1 MSKADETIVTVN
13 AIKAYITFQTNRQI
27 TALYKSHLSII
38 QDITKDHH
46 TMMKKL
52 KNYVDPE
59 VLENVDYLTEEKYN
73 YIRKKTLD
81 IGNEA
86 IREFEA
92 KMEKVEIHLKQ

>member
-1 MSKADETIVTVN
+1 MSKDDETIVTDN

-46 TMMKKL
+46 AMMKKL

-92 KMEKVEIHLKQ
+92 KI